1 MYIRN
6 RHQDVKYT
14 RKETTTTNLLTGS
27 STLTIKSLILQSEA
41 EEEWVWMHSYEAEK
55 ILASKLPE
63 NINTKYNTF

>member
-27 STLTIKSLILQSEA
+27 STLTIKSLFLQSEA
-41 EEEWVWMHSYEAEK
+41 EEEWVWMHSYGAEK